1 MVIVIYI
8 KTAVLLAEVLLLMLL
23 FQNGGG
29 GGEWGG
35 KAFYWVAAGPPTA
48 PPLDNKVLTH
58 QMDDAAKIWFSAG
71 KGEIIDQYVFHAEYD
86 VLTLNKTFG

>member
-23 FQNGGG
+23 FQNGG

-71 KGEIIDQYVFHAEYD
+71 KGEIIDQYVFHPEYD